1 MKKFKIY
8 LSLVFVVLALSTC
21 DDLLD
26 TEPRQSVSVQG
37 ALESP
42 EVLTALLIDA
52 YNDFQ
57 GAGRLGS
64 AWMVHPEIIGDNF
77 RFNDNRGTY
86 NGQFQNTQGTH
97 MTSWANYSTLLPLNV
112 IIAGSSVLDDK
123 IVGEAYTLRALSY
136 LYLMN
141 VYSYMPT
148 AIEATQNR
156 GGVPLV
162 TDAVLSL
169 QDITLPARSSIDEVY
184 AFMLADI
191 ERAIALL
198 DNTGT
203 NARITQAAAQALGS
217 RIALYAGEWQLSI
230 DYAQA
235 AIASNVGTLSSRASY
250 AADWLSSTVNP
261 ESIWYLE
268 YQNNEGQGPNTSL
281 QSIYL
286 SGGTDRSPGYRGNG
300 DYTPTSEL
308 LGLYQAGDVRNDILI
323 AVSSAG
329 LNNPVGTREL
339 HKFNGNTGLDNADN
353 IPILRVSEM
362 YLNLAE
368 AAANAGQTALA
379 QATLTTLK
387 QRSVDPAYAATN
399 TGQALIDEILLERR
413 LELLGEGHR
422 LFDLKRNA
430 LGIDKTATDL
440 TGELIPFT
448 DLRILAPLPQA
459 DLNLNPNLQNN
470 FGY

>member
-8 LSLVFVVLALSTC
+8 LSLLLMVMAFSTC

-42 EVLTALLIDA
+42 EVLTALLINA

-57 GAGRLGS
+57 GGGNLGS
-64 AWMVHPEIIGDNF
+64 AWIVHPEIIADNF
-77 RFNDNRGTY
+77 KFNDNRGTY
-86 NGQFQNTQGTH
+86 RGQFQNTQGTH
-97 MTSWANYSTLLPLNV
+97 MTAWGNYGTLLPLNV
-112 IIAGSSVLDDK
+112 IIEGADVLDDK

-136 LYLMN
+136 FYLMN
-141 VYSYMPT
+141 VYAYMPT
-148 AIEATQNR
+148 AVEASQNR
-156 GGVPLV
+156 GGVPLI

-169 QDITLPARSSIDEVY
+169 QDITLPARASIDEVY
-184 AFMLADI
+184 DFMLTDI

-203 NARITQAAAQALGS
+203 KARITRAAAQALGS

-235 AIASNVGTLSSRASY
+235 AIDANVGTFSSRASY
-250 AADWLSSTVNP
+250 ASDWLSSSVNP

-268 YQNNEGQGPNTSL
+268 YQNNENQGPNTSL

-286 SGGTDRSPGYRGNG
+286 SGGTNRSPNYRGNG
-300 DYTPTSEL
+300 DYTPTDEVLS
-308 LGLYQAGDVRNDILI
+308 LYQAGDVRNDILI

-329 LNNPVGTREL
+329 LNNAVGTREL
-339 HKFNGNTGLDNADN
+339 HKYNGNTGLDNADN
-353 IPILRVSEM
+353 IPIFRVSEM
-362 YLNLAE
+362 YLNIAE
-368 AAANAGQTALA
+368 AAARSGQTALA
-379 QATLTTLK
+379 QSTLEILK
-387 QRSVDPAYAATN
+387 QRSVDPAYTATN

-422 LFDLKRNA
+422 LFDLKRNG
-430 LGIDKTATDL
+430 LDIDKTATDL
-440 TGELIPFT
+440 TGELIPFS
-448 DLRILAPLPQA
+448 DLRILAPLPQG

>member
-8 LSLVFVVLALSTC
+8 LSLVLVVLALSTC

-57 GAGRLGS
+57 GSGRLGS

-77 RFNDNRGTY
+77 KFNDNRGTY

-112 IIAGSSVLDDK
+112 IIAGSNVLDDN
-123 IVGEAYTLRALSY
+123 IVGEAYALRALSY
-136 LYLMN
+136 FYLMN

-169 QDITLPARSSIDEVY
+169 QDITLPARSPINEVY
-184 AFMLADI
+184 DFMLADI
-191 ERAIALL
+191 ERAIPLL
-198 DNTGT
+198 DNSGT
-203 NARITQAAAQALGS
+203 NARITKAAAQALGS

-235 AIASNVGTLSSRASY
+235 AIASNVGTFSSRDSY
-250 AADWLSSTVNP
+250 ASDWLTTTVNP

-268 YQNNEGQGPNTSL
+268 YQNNESQGPNTSL

-286 SGGTDRSPGYRGNG
+286 SGGTDRSPDYRGNG
-300 DYTPTSEL
+300 DFTPTDEII
-308 LGLYQAGDVRNDILI
+308 GLVNAGDVRNDILI

-329 LNNPVGTREL
+329 LNNAVGTREL

-353 IPILRVSEM
+353 IPIFRVSEM
-362 YLNLAE
+362 YLNIAE
-368 AAANAGQTALA
+368 AAAQAGQTALA
-379 QATLTTLK
+379 QSTLETLK
-387 QRSVDPAYAATN
+387 QRSVDPAYVATN
-399 TGQALIDEILLERR
+399 TGQALIDEILTERR

-422 LFDLKRNA
+422 LFDLKRNG
-430 LGIDKTATDL
+430 LDIDKTATDL

-448 DLRILAPLPQA
+448 DLRILAPLPQG
-459 DLNLNPNLQNN
+459 DLTLNPNLQNN

>member
-1 MKKFKIY
+1 MV
-8 LSLVFVVLALSTC
+8 LLALSFSAC
-21 DDLLD
+21 DNLLD
-26 TEPRQSVSVQG
+26 TEPRQSVSVEG

-52 YNDFQ
+52 YNDLQ
-57 GAGRLGS
+57 GATRLGS
-64 AWMVHPEIIGDNF
+64 AWLVHPEIIADNF

-86 NGQFQNTQGTH
+86 RGQFQNAQGTH
-97 MTSWANYSTLLPLNV
+97 MTSWANYGTLLPLNV
-112 IIAGSSVLDDK
+112 IITGANVLDDN
-123 IVGEAYTLRALSY
+123 IVGEAYALRALSY
-136 LYLMN
+136 FYLMN
-141 VYSYMPT
+141 VYAYMPT
-148 AIEATQNR
+148 AIETAQNR

-169 QDITLPARSSIDEVY
+169 QDITLPARASIDEVY
-184 AFMLADI
+184 TFMLADV

-198 DNTGT
+198 DNTGS
-203 NARITQAAAQALGS
+203 NARITRAAAQALGS

-235 AIASNVGTLSSRASY
+235 AINSNVGTLSSRTSY
-250 AADWLSSTVNP
+250 ASDWLNSTVNP

-268 YQNNEGQGPNTSL
+268 YQNNESQGPNTSL

-286 SGGTDRSPGYRGNG
+286 SAGTSRSPGYRGNG
-300 DYTPTSEL
+300 DFTPTDEVIGL
-308 LGLYQAGDVRNDILI
+308 LEAGDVRNDILI
-323 AVSSAG
+323 AVPG
-329 LNNPVGTREL
+329 NGFNNAVGTREL
-339 HKFNGNTGLDNADN
+339 HKFNGNTGLDNTDN
-353 IPILRVSEM
+353 IPIFRVSEM

-368 AAANAGQTALA
+368 AAAQAGQTALA
-379 QATLTTLK
+379 QSTLNMLK
-387 QRSVDPAYAATN
+387 QRSVDPAYTTTN
-399 TGQALIDEILLERR
+399 TGQALIDEILVERR

-422 LFDLKRNA
+422 LFDLKRNG

-448 DLRILAPLPQA
+448 DLRILAPLPQG
-459 DLNLNPNLQNN
+459 DLTLNPNLENN